1 MKKSKFIRCTAFIL
15 ATILLLGLIGCNKT
29 EDPQSTENRTDSPS
43 FIETKETE
51 PFPTTRL
58 FHDHGPCGICNID
71 FEGET
76 VSVLAADTFS
86 IKREWGKE
94 SSEDEIDESVAI
106 RNREVSETLNI
117 VMNVEFIPYTDNY
130 ATVFT
135 DKIKNDV
142 DSGLHEYDVSANI
155 ASLSSS
161 AIIRGYAANL
171 GNVEIFPYFDFDLP
185 CWNRSIVKNTIV
197 DRQLYYI
204 VGDINLSVYD
214 ATAVIWHNHDLY
226 REIREPYDPE
236 YFQQTVL
243 FDEQRTPVWTVW
255 SYDEL
260 YKWSTRAYSDQ
271 NLTVFAADTSQTTIA
286 NALIYSSEL
295 DIVVEIDDG
304 IHQFYLNEHTK
315 SGEFIQKV
323 RSILSSSRSCAD
335 ATAIDFAN
343 GNLLFYMSEL
353 CPDKDGNIAIRE
365 MDGIP
370 CILPIPEYDPDRIY
384 QTSSNI
390 DRHSITFAL
399 DHSKSEIR
407 TKGEATSALLELL
420 TEETYVSVRGYYF
433 NRIIKPKVFGASD
446 GVNAHTIT
454 QSYSMQIFDMIID
467 GITFDYC
474 NVYSSQFN
482 DLHYLWK
489 NVFLPDSE
497 LTLEDVYNEKA
508 EEYDQALKE
517 LDIWFGL
524 ITN

>member
-1 MKKSKFIRCTAFIL
+1 MKKSIFKIL
-15 ATILLLGLIGCNKT
+15 TLLLVVAMLFLSVACNGFGNQGDTEQETQTDEPVYTPKT
-29 EDPQSTENRTDSPS
+29 TSA
-43 FIETKETE
+43 
-51 PFPTTRL
+51 PTSAP
-58 FHDHGPCGICNID
+58 HVHPPHEYCKID
-71 FEGET
+71 FEGEN
-76 VSVLAADTFS
+76 VSILATDTFS

-94 SSEDEIDESVAI
+94 LREDVLDESVAI

-117 VMNVEFIPYTDNY
+117 VVNVEFIPYTDNY

-161 AIIRGYAANL
+161 PIIRGYAANL
-171 GNVEIFPYFDFDLP
+171 DNEEIFPYFDFDLP
-185 CWNRSIVKNTIV
+185 CWNRSVVKNTLTFG
-197 DRQLYYI
+197 QLYYV
-204 VGDINLSVYD
+204 VGDMNLSTYD

-236 YFQQTVL
+236 YIQQTVL
-243 FDEQRTPVWTVW
+243 DDDLKYPMYW

-260 YKWSTRAYSDQ
+260 YKWSTRSYSDKT
-271 NLTVFAADTSQTTIA
+271 NNNFTVFSADTSKTTLA
-286 NALIYSSEL
+286 NAMLYSCDLDFIVENNDGTHAFNLTSNEKNDLALQKIRSFLASE
-295 DIVVEIDDG
+295 G
-304 IHQFYLNEHTK
+304 
-315 SGEFIQKV
+315 
-323 RSILSSSRSCAD
+323 SSTE
-335 ATAIDFAN
+335 ATVGDFAN
-343 GNLLFYMSEL
+343 GDVLFYMSEL
-353 CPDKDGNIAIRE
+353 CPEKDGNIAIRE

-370 CILPIPEYDPDRIY
+370 CILPVPEYDPDNIY

-407 TKGEATSALLELL
+407 TKGEAISALLELL

-433 NRIIKPKVFGASD
+433 NRIIQPKVFGDPD

-454 QSYSMQIFDMIID
+454 ISYSMQIFDMIID
-467 GITFDYC
+467 GIAFDYC

-482 DLHYLWK
+482 GLNYLWK
-489 NVFLPDSE
+489 DVFLPDSE

-508 EEYDQALKE
+508 EEYDQSLKE